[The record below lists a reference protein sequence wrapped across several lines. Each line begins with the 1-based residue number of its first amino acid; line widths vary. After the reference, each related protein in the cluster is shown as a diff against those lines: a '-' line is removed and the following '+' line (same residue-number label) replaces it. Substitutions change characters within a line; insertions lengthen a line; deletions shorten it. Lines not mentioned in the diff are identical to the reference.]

1 VDPQVEGAV
10 DAVRAVLGDDLVGVY
25 LFGSAVL
32 GGLRPRSD
40 LDVMAVS
47 TRPATRDEKRTLV
60 ERLLTISMRP
70 RPVEVTLVVQSE
82 VRPWRYPPR
91 MDLQYGDWWRAE
103 FERGDVEPWPSPMNP
118 DLAPLI
124 RMVLAADTPLFGP
137 PPAMVFDPIPRDDFV
152 AALAHGV
159 EGLRQD
165 LEWDTRNV
173 VLTLARVWN
182 GIETDQLV
190 SKDAAAD
197 WALARLPDDL
207 RPALATARDAYLGLV
222 EDRWGDRQPEV
233 RAYANHVVAIIDGL
247 SGRATSTEPPAEGS
261 TPP

>member
-1 VDPQVEGAV
+1 MD
-10 DAVRAVLGDDLVGVY
+10 
-25 LFGSAVL
+25 
-32 GGLRPRSD
+32 
-40 LDVMAVS
+40 
-47 TRPATRDEKRTLV
+47 
-60 ERLLTISMRP
+60 RLLTVSMRP

-103 FERGDVEPWPSPMNP
+103 FERGDVEPWPSTTNP

-124 RMVLAADTPLFGP
+124 RMVLAADRPLLGP
-137 PPAMVFDPIPRDDFV
+137 RPAAVFDPIPRDDFV

-197 WALARLPDDL
+197 WALARLPDRL
-207 RPALATARDAYLGLV
+207 RPVLATARDAYLGLV
-222 EDRWGDRQPEV
+222 ADRWDDRHAEV
-233 RAYANHVVAIIDGL
+233 RAYADHVTAVIDGL
-247 SGRATSTEPPAEGS
+247 TGGTTSCGTGAEGS
-261 TPP
+261 APP